1 MWWPIRAGF
10 KRSAAA
16 LALAAFLGAAGPS
29 AAPPAPAGFDYAGIF
44 GRDYTAAL
52 EFAAGH
58 AEADAV
64 FRSWEIP
71 PAFAWAIVFPELIRY
86 SALADVL
93 ETGNLKVLYVQ
104 FGKGYGDFSVGHF
117 QMKPSFAET
126 LEGDFLR
133 LADARDRAR
142 IAEAPFDR
150 AGTVDA
156 RRARARRLTDV
167 AGQALYLAMF
177 VRVLDKLYAGQI
189 WMNLEDKLRFYAT
202 AYNAGYRLGASRIRR
217 ESAVPRFHTGLFA
230 GKTVYAYSD
239 IAADFFHKRE
249 SVR

>member
-133 LADARDRAR
+133 LADPRPVAR
-142 IAEAPFDR
+142 I
-150 AGTVDA
+150 
-156 RRARARRLTDV
+156 
-167 AGQALYLAMF
+167 GQALYLAMF